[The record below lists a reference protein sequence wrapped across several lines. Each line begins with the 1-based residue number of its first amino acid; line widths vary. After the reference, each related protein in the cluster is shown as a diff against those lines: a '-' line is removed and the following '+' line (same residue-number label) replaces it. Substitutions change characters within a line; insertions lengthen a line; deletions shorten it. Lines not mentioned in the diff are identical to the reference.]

1 MARVSTPGDDRA
13 QKEARNAA
21 MRETVDQLMDKFHQ
35 QTAQLR
41 EAQQAASA
49 LTAELS
55 SPDGLVKVTID
66 AQGTLADLKLAPTTF
81 DRTRPEALAR
91 TISDLVR
98 RGMLQVKQQQA
109 ELFRPLTA
117 DLPDLSEFIE
127 GAPSLAGLMPDIPDF
142 LEPEPEPEPRPAE
155 DPESQTIMRRD
166 APISPPAP
174 KPAARRRRP
183 THDDDEMPDTWMT
196 RGDR

>member
-1 MARVSTPGDDRA
+1 MSTPGDDSAR
-13 QKEARNAA
+13 KEARNAA
-21 MRETVDQLMDKFHQ
+21 MRETVDQLMDKFNQ

-41 EAQQAASA
+41 EAQQAASE

-81 DRTRPEALAR
+81 ERTRPETLAR
-91 TISDLVR
+91 TINDLVR

-109 ELFRPLTA
+109 ELFRPLTS

-127 GAPSLAGLMPDIPDF
+127 GAPSMAGLMPDIPDF
-142 LEPEPEPEPRPAE
+142 LEPEPEPEPSQN
-155 DPESQTIMRRD
+155 PESQSIMRRD
-166 APISPPAP
+166 TPPTPPVP
-174 KPAARRRRP
+174 KPATRRARP
-183 THDDDEMPDTWMT
+183 SADDDEMPETWMT

>member
-1 MARVSTPGDDRA
+1 MSTPGDDRA

-21 MRETVDQLMDKFHQ
+21 MRETVDQLMDKFQQ

-98 RGMLQVKQQQA
+98 RGMLEVKQQQA

-127 GAPSLAGLMPDIPDF
+127 GAPSLSGLMPDIPDF
-142 LEPEPEPEPRPAE
+142 LEPEPEPAPAP
-155 DPESQTIMRRD
+155 DPESQSIMRRD
-166 APISPPAP
+166 VPAPPPAP
-174 KPAARRRRP
+174 KPVARRPRP
-183 THDDDEMPDTWMT
+183 TTDDDEMPDTWMT

>member
-1 MARVSTPGDDRA
+1 MSTPGDDRA

-21 MRETVDQLMDKFHQ
+21 MRETVDQLLDKFNQ

-41 EAQQAASA
+41 EAQRAASE

-66 AQGTLADLKLAPTTF
+66 AQGTLADLTLAPTTF

-91 TISDLVR
+91 TIRDLVR

-127 GAPSLAGLMPDIPDF
+127 GAPSLAGLMPEIPDF
-142 LEPEPEPEPRPAE
+142 LDPEPEPAQ
-155 DPESQTIMRRD
+155 DPESRSILRP
-166 APISPPAP
+166 ASPPPPPAP
-174 KPAARRRRP
+174 NPVARRPRP
-183 THDDDEMPDTWMT
+183 TTDDDEMPETWMT

>member
-1 MARVSTPGDDRA
+1 MAPVSTPGDDSAR
-13 QKEARNAA
+13 KEARNAA
-21 MRETVDQLMDKFHQ
+21 MRETVDQLMDKFNQ

-41 EAQQAASA
+41 EAQQAASE

-81 DRTRPEALAR
+81 ERTRPETLAR
-91 TISDLVR
+91 TINDLVR

-109 ELFRPLTA
+109 ELFRPLTS

-127 GAPSLAGLMPDIPDF
+127 GAPSMAGLMPDIPDF
-142 LEPEPEPEPRPAE
+142 LEPEPEPEPSQN
-155 DPESQTIMRRD
+155 PESQSIMRRD
-166 APISPPAP
+166 TPPTPPVP
-174 KPAARRRRP
+174 KPATRRARP
-183 THDDDEMPDTWMT
+183 SADDDEMPETWMT

>member
-1 MARVSTPGDDRA
+1 MTTPDDQARM
-13 QKEARNAA
+13 EARNAA
-21 MRETVDQLMDKFHQ
+21 MRNTVDELLEQFNR
-35 QTAQLR
+35 QTAQLH
-41 EAQQAASA
+41 EAQQAASE
-49 LTAELS
+49 LSAELS

-117 DLPDLSEFIE
+117 GMPDLSDFIE

-142 LEPEPEPEPRPAE
+142 TEPEPEPEPAPAQ
-155 DPESQTIMRRD
+155 DSESILRRD
-166 APISPPAP
+166 TPPAPPAP
-174 KPAARRRRP
+174 KPTTRRP
-183 THDDDEMPDTWMT
+183 RPAGDDDEMPDTWMT

>member
-1 MARVSTPGDDRA
+1 MSTPGDDRA

-21 MRETVDQLMDKFHQ
+21 MRETVDQLMDKFNQ

-81 DRTRPEALAR
+81 DRTRPEVLAR

-98 RGMLQVKQQQA
+98 RGMLEVKQQQA

-142 LEPEPEPEPRPAE
+142 LEPEPEPEPAP
-155 DPESQTIMRRD
+155 DPESQSIMRRD
-166 APISPPAP
+166 VPAPPPAP
-174 KPAARRRRP
+174 KPVARRPRP
-183 THDDDEMPDTWMT
+183 TADDDEMPDTWMT

>member
-1 MARVSTPGDDRA
+1 MSTPGDDRA

-21 MRETVDQLMDKFHQ
+21 MRETVDQLMDKFNR

-41 EAQQAASA
+41 EAQQAASE
-49 LTAELS
+49 LSAELS
-55 SPDGLVKVTID
+55 SPDGLVKVTVD
-66 AQGTLADLKLAPTTF
+66 AQGTLTDLTLAQTTF
-81 DRTRPEALAR
+81 ERTRPEALAR
-91 TISDLVR
+91 TIKDLIR
-98 RGMLQVKQQQA
+98 QGTLQVKQQQA

-117 DLPDLSEFIE
+117 GMPDLSEIVE

-142 LEPEPEPEPRPAE
+142 TEPEPEPAPAP

-166 APISPPAP
+166 NPVPPPAP
-174 KPAARRRRP
+174 KPAPRRP
-183 THDDDEMPDTWMT
+183 RPKDDDDEMPDSWMT

>member
-21 MRETVDQLMDKFHQ
+21 MRETVDQLMDKFQQ

-55 SPDGLVKVTID
+55 SPDGLVKITID

-98 RGMLQVKQQQA
+98 RGMLEVKQQQA

-142 LEPEPEPEPRPAE
+142 LEPEPEPAPAP
-155 DPESQTIMRRD
+155 DPESQSIMRRD
-166 APISPPAP
+166 VPAPPPAP
-174 KPAARRRRP
+174 KPVARRPRP
-183 THDDDEMPDTWMT
+183 TTDDDEMPDTWMT

>member
-1 MARVSTPGDDRA
+1 MSTPGDDRA

-21 MRETVDQLMDKFHQ
+21 MRETVDQLMDRFNQ

-41 EAQQAASA
+41 EAQQAASE

-55 SPDGLVKVTID
+55 SPDGLVKVTVD

-81 DRTRPEALAR
+81 ERTRPDALAR

-142 LEPEPEPEPRPAE
+142 LEPEPEPRPAE
-155 DPESQTIMRRD
+155 DPESQTILRRD
-166 APISPPAP
+166 APRTPPPAP
-174 KPAARRRRP
+174 KPAARRARP
-183 THDDDEMPDTWMT
+183 TGDDDEMPDSWMT